1 MTAAEVMQGSLCC
14 GAHVQVTHLCFGA
27 QTKAEITGEDSSNKR
42 LYGFRHEEL
51 FLQER
56 LSRLA
61 LFRDS
66 KNR

>member
-1 MTAAEVMQGSLCC
+1 MTAAKVMQGSSC
-14 GAHVQVTHLCFGA
+14 GGTHVWVTHLCFGA
-27 QTKAEITGEDSSNKR
+27 QTKAEMAGEDSSKKR

-51 FLQER
+51 FMQER

-66 KNR
+66 EN